1 MSALFAIYVGAFAN
15 YGKTYGALGG
25 VIALVMWFY
34 FSSLLVVLGAEINAE
49 MERQTRKDTTE
60 GPEAPMGERGA
71 YAADTL
77 GPAAN
82 EGGKVSRDEPV

>member
-1 MSALFAIYVGAFAN
+1 
-15 YGKTYGALGG
+15 
-25 VIALVMWFY
+25 
-34 FSSLLVVLGAEINAE
+34 
-49 MERQTRKDTTE
+49 MERQTRRDTTE

-82 EGGKVSRDEPV
+82 EDRASK